1 MLSCLLDPHFPLT
14 YLIRWSEFPLI
25 MTGDFIAQDTVWDK
39 HTWIFKMPATWVVEG
54 VIVNFHSD
62 LQRPF
67 LKKKNQKN
75 RIWMSPHWLWKKKF
89 QHTKLSKETREW
101 NLQCNYTCRKSSP
114 KDSASLSVKN
124 RSVSCNI

>member
-14 YLIRWSEFPLI
+14 YLIRWSESPLI

-62 LQRPF
+62 RQRPF
-67 LKKKNQKN
+67 LKKKPEKQNLDVTPLV
-75 RIWMSPHWLWKKKF
+75 MKKKS
-89 QHTKLSKETREW
+89 QHTKLSNETREW
-101 NLQCNYTCRKSSP
+101 NLQCNYTCRKSFP

>member
-14 YLIRWSEFPLI
+14 YLIRWSESPLI
-25 MTGDFIAQDTVWDK
+25 MTEDFIAQDTVWDK

-67 LKKKNQKN
+67 LKKKPEKQNLDVTPLV
-75 RIWMSPHWLWKKKF
+75 MKKKS
-89 QHTKLSKETREW
+89 QHTKLSNETREW
-101 NLQCNYTCRKSSP
+101 NLQCNYTCRKSFP